1 MQYPISSKVNSGQ
14 LFAIVKILPL
24 VTLLLPIMLNWCS
37 LGPRRAAT
45 ASISASEVCLEAEFI
60 SENFAQS
67 HKIMR
72 KIEKKSWNH
81 LWAVRNNF
89 FNLRQLF
96 TKDRIQPVEARIL
109 IHQPRSSS
117 LNDINLDDVVYLKI
131 TRNPVGNN
139 STQRKETQK
148 G

>member
-60 SENFAQS
+60 SEKLCAITQNNEENRK
-67 HKIMR
+67 KIVKSPMSS
-72 KIEKKSWNH
+72 KK
-81 LWAVRNNF
+81 
-89 FNLRQLF
+89 
-96 TKDRIQPVEARIL
+96 
-109 IHQPRSSS
+109 
-117 LNDINLDDVVYLKI
+117 
-131 TRNPVGNN
+131 
-139 STQRKETQK
+139 
-148 G
+148 